1 MSDFLT
7 RGKRGTRLLI
17 GFRSAKIMITTRH
30 LRVLPTA
37 PIILGVC
44 LVVPG
49 LARGQAHVGDEGTF
63 RGNRAEISVTIR
75 DTSGAL
81 VTGAATVKLYH
92 SGVPSGQTP
101 SNRGHATFIVDSLG
115 NYTIVVEA
123 SGYKSAQKD
132 VSLSMA
138 ITDEEDVVVT
148 RDTGANETIGVPGKP
163 VLAPKAKEALDKG
176 LQALNDNKLD
186 DAEKF
191 LDEAAKLAP
200 NHPDVLFVQGVLYLR
215 RGNWAKAQ
223 STLET
228 GVQIDPNNAHM
239 LGALGMAFV
248 DQGKYEQAVAPLE
261 HSLQVDPASWET
273 HWTLAKAYYH
283 RENYDG
289 ALKES
294 KEALNGS
301 HGTVPEIELLV
312 AQSQTAVGQYE
323 ECATT
328 LRNYLKNHPKEPG
341 AATAKRWL
349 DRLTADGKIKP
360 Q

>member
-1 MSDFLT
+1 M
-7 RGKRGTRLLI
+7 LL
-17 GFRSAKIMITTRH
+17 
-30 LRVLPTA
+30 VW
-37 PIILGVC
+37 

-49 LARGQAHVGDEGTF
+49 RARGQAHIGDEGTF
-63 RGNRAEISVTIR
+63 RGNRAEIAVTIH
-75 DTSGAL
+75 DASGAL
-81 VTGAATVKLYH
+81 ITGAATVKLYR
-92 SGVPSGQTP
+92 SGVPSGQT
-101 SNRGHATFIVDSLG
+101 SANRGHAMFIVDSLG

-138 ITDEEDVVVT
+138 ITDEEDVVLT
-148 RDTGANETIGVPGKP
+148 RDTGANESTGVPGKP
-163 VLAPKAKEALDKG
+163 VLAPKAKEELDKG
-176 LQALNDNKLD
+176 LQALNDNKLE
-186 DAEKF
+186 DAEKC
-191 LDEAAKLAP
+191 LDQAAKLAP
-200 NHPDVLFVQGVLYLR
+200 SHPDVLFVQGVIYLR
-215 RGNWAKAQ
+215 RSNWSKAQ

-228 GVQIDPNNAHM
+228 GVQIDPNNARM

-248 DQGKYEQAVAPLE
+248 DQAKYEQAIAPLE
-261 HSLQVDPASWET
+261 HSLQIDPAPWET

-283 RENYDG
+283 RENYGG

-301 HGTVPEIELLV
+301 HDSVPEIELLV

>member
-1 MSDFLT
+1 MC
-7 RGKRGTRLLI
+7 RERIRRRLI
-17 GFRSAKIMITTRH
+17 PTVHA
-30 LRVLPTA
+30 VLLA
-37 PIILGVC
+37 LFF
-44 LVVPG
+44 PG
-49 LARGQAHVGDEGTF
+49 LARGQARIGDEGTF
-63 RGNRAEISVTIR
+63 RGNRAEISVTIH

-81 VTGAATVKLYH
+81 ITGAATVKLYRA
-92 SGVPSGQTP
+92 GVPNGQT
-101 SNRGHATFIVDSLG
+101 SANRGHATFIVNALG

-123 SGYKSAQKD
+123 SGYKPVQKD

-138 ITDEEDVVVT
+138 ITDEEDVVLA
-148 RDTGANETIGVPGKP
+148 RDTGANETTGVPGKP
-163 VLAPKAKEALDKG
+163 LLAPKAKEALDKG
-176 LQALNDNKLD
+176 VQALSDNKLE
-186 DAEKF
+186 DAEKY

-200 NHPDVLFVQGVLYLR
+200 SHPDVLFVQGVLYLR
-215 RGNWAKAQ
+215 RSNWSKAQ

-228 GVQIDPNNAHM
+228 GAQIDPNNARM

-248 DQGKYEQAVAPLE
+248 DQGKYEQAIAPLE
-261 HSLQVDPASWET
+261 HSAQIDPAAWET

-283 RENYDG
+283 RENYEG

-294 KEALNGS
+294 KEALTGS
-301 HGTVPEIELLV
+301 HGTVPEVELLV

-349 DRLTADGKIKP
+349 DRLAADGKIKP

>member
-1 MSDFLT
+1 MAKQHI
-7 RGKRGTRLLI
+7 RN
-17 GFRSAKIMITTRH
+17 RSVRSV
-30 LRVLPTA
+30 VLMLPA
-37 PIILGVC
+37 W

-63 RGNRAEISVTIR
+63 RGNRAEISVTIH
-75 DTSGAL
+75 DASGAL
-81 VTGAATVKLYH
+81 ITGAATVKLYH
-92 SGVPSGQTP
+92 SGVPSGQT
-101 SNRGHATFIVDSLG
+101 SANRGHATFIVDSLG

-132 VSLSMA
+132 ISLSMA
-138 ITDEEDVVVT
+138 ITDQEDVVLM
-148 RDTGANETIGVPGKP
+148 RDTGANETTGVPGKP

-176 LQALNDNKLD
+176 LQALDGNKLD
-186 DAEKF
+186 EAEKC

-200 NHPDVLFVQGVLYLR
+200 NHPDVLFVQGVIYLR
-215 RGNWAKAQ
+215 RSNWSRAQ

-228 GVQIDPNNAHM
+228 GTQLDPNNARM

-248 DQGKYEQAVAPLE
+248 DQAKYEQAIAPLE
-261 HSLQVDPASWET
+261 HSLQIDPAPWET

-289 ALKES
+289 ALKEA

-301 HGTVPEIELLV
+301 HGTVPEVELLV

-349 DRLTADGKIKP
+349 DRLTADGKIKS